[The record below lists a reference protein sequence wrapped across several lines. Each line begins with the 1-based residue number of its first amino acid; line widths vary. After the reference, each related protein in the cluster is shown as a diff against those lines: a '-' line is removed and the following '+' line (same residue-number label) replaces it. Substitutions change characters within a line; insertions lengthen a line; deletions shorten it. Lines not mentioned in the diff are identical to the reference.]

1 MLAQIPGA
9 RETEVPAVLGVG
21 GSGWRSICGG
31 LASLPGPGVPPAARN
46 PWPDP
51 ITVPQARQHDCGRRG
66 TRRRFVHDPRG
77 IAAIRA
83 SSPSQRSFSRQKAR
97 RTGRGAGADTSPIS
111 KQGVS
116 VAIRA
121 ARPRWTPAP
130 APRFPSARPWCC
142 AWRWH
147 VLPLPGWPP
156 GPAAKSGTYGERDR
170 R

>member
-31 LASLPGPGVPPAARN
+31 LASLPGPVVPPAARN

-51 ITVPQARQHDCGRRG
+51 ITVPQARQHDCGRRVP
-66 TRRRFVHDPRG
+66 RRRFVHDPRG

-97 RTGRGAGADTSPIS
+97 RTGRGAGADTSIQTGSQRCNSCSTTAVDPGTCPSFSIS
-111 KQGVS
+111 TS
-116 VAIRA
+116 VVLRMAVACSSSSWLAPGASGEKRYIRGK
-121 ARPRWTPAP
+121 R
-130 APRFPSARPWCC
+130 
-142 AWRWH
+142 
-147 VLPLPGWPP
+147 
-156 GPAAKSGTYGERDR
+156 
-170 R
+170 